1 MEPSQEHPHRS
12 DQVVTAIETGSHLNP
27 NWKRRLWLSGGFALL
42 LLVIDQVSKF
52 VIKTTMMLGE
62 SIKVTDW
69 FYIYFTENP
78 GMAFGWEFFDKS
90 FLTIFR
96 LIASVLI
103 AWLIVKSTKE
113 NYKTGFILC
122 LVAIFAGAVGNII
135 DSVFYGVIFDHSYGQ
150 VATLFPEAGGYAG
163 WLQGK
168 VVDMLYFPI
177 INTTLPEWMPW
188 VGGEEFIFFRPIFNF
203 ADACISVGVILL
215 LIFYSHQFGHLLSS
229 DKQVK
234 KADEAKQ

>member
-1 MEPSQEHPHRS
+1 MTPVQEPPHSGDQGVSAIGAKSLHPR
-12 DQVVTAIETGSHLNP
+12 
-27 NWKRRLWLSGGFALL
+27 WKQRLWLSAGVALL
-42 LLVIDQVSKF
+42 LLAIDQVSKF
-52 VIKTTMMLGE
+52 AIKTTMMLGE
-62 SIKVTDW
+62 SIKITDW

-96 LIASVLI
+96 LVASVLI
-103 AWLIVKSTKE
+103 AWLIVRSAQGK
-113 NYKTGFILC
+113 YKTGFLIC

-150 VATLFPEAGGYAG
+150 VATLFPEGGGYAS

-177 INTTLPEWMPW
+177 INTTWPEWMPW
-188 VGGEEFIFFRPIFNF
+188 VGGNEFIFFRPIFNF
-203 ADACISVGVILL
+203 ADTCISVGVMVL
-215 LIFYSHQFGHLLSS
+215 LIFYTKPFGELLGSEGH
-229 DKQVK
+229 K
-234 KADEAKQ
+234 KKSDEALE